1 MAMKPNY
8 RQERASRE
16 RAKDQK
22 KQEKLRRREE
32 ESAKRKALRE
42 QQADGEASS
51 AEPNLNKDP

>member
-8 RQERASRE
+8 RQERLRRE
-16 RAKDQK
+16 RKQSSK

-42 QQADGEASS
+42 GEPAAPEKS
-51 AEPNLNKDP
+51 